1 MDRNAPMNFLVSK
14 RSASVKYTFVAGV
27 KLTLFRVYIESLT
40 MSLQEPPKKKS
51 KRDNGLFC
59 LNAHAWVS
67 LFVPGHTSPYHI
79 EKHKTYNGP
88 QPRIRVFLPERI
100 RNR

>member
-14 RSASVKYTFVAGV
+14 RSASVEYTSVAGV

-40 MSLQEPPKKKS
+40 MSSQEPPKKKS

-67 LFVPGHTSPYHI
+67 CILCQDTPARTISKNTRLIMALNH
-79 EKHKTYNGP
+79 E
-88 QPRIRVFLPERI
+88 
-100 RNR
+100 